1 MTKTDETTQTES
13 CNLIVCE
20 ILCYVQNK
28 MDNINHDYIVKTVAD
43 FYNENDIHTAKTMLF
58 GCCKDTALRFK
69 SYRMDAAKLD
79 CRDIITKMNEI
90 GTECPT
96 FVAKNVSLLPPTTAD
111 MFNLTKI
118 TNNIKDILK
127 IESTVVE
134 SFGIMGCLQKDLDTM
149 LEKFKVI
156 DNLVQSVD
164 AMKLAVDKR
173 SARRIIES
181 ESSSSDS
188 DSGDETISDSSSI
201 GDVPNSVGPA
211 DLSVKDA
218 TDGTDVLN
226 SPLRLRDGPADP
238 SVTDATDGTDVLN
251 SPLRLRDGPANRN
264 AWMTEGGFHMVK
276 SKDRVVVNSNY
287 NVSHPGQD
295 VPKLRAVRPARR
307 DYNSQHGGGRGS
319 GGGSHYNN
327 GRCDI
332 FVSRLQPSTSAR
344 DVIINLKSKF
354 NRNFRVEQLQT
365 KYDHYASFKVT
376 VPITFKKDLLNK
388 DNWDDNHVF
397 VKSFVKRPSPRF

>member
-43 FYNENDIHTAKTMLF
+43 FYNENNIHTAKTMLF

-118 TNNIKDILK
+118 TNSIKDILK

-201 GDVPNSVGPA
+201 DDVPNSNSPA
-211 DLSVKDA
+211 DL
-218 TDGTDVLN
+218 
-226 SPLRLRDGPADP
+226 

-251 SPLRLRDGPANRN
+251 SPLRLRDGLANRN
-264 AWMTEGGFHMVK
+264 ALMTEGGFHMVK
-276 SKDRVVVNSNY
+276 SKDHVVVNSNY

-344 DVIINLKSKF
+344 DVVINLKSKF

-376 VPITFKKDLLNK
+376 VPLTFKKNLLNK

-397 VKSFVKRPSPRF
+397 VKSFVKKPSLVFKYMTFYIVNFVFYATYSI